1 MIGPEDPLALGY
13 SDSFWSKGIPVV
25 GPTKLL
31 AQIETSKGF
40 TRDLLVRNEIYV
52 SPRYERFN
60 SINRVEDFIKDL
72 SDEYVVKYDGL
83 MGGKGVKVSGEHLMS
98 TQEAISYCN
107 QLIDLGG
114 SFIVE
119 EKLLGEDFSLMSFGG
134 AGGLHV
140 CEIADGMQMKNI

>member
-1 MIGPEDPLALGY
+1 M
-13 SDSFWSKGIPVV
+13 SKGIPVV

-60 SINRVEDFIKDL
+60 SINGVEDFIKDL

-83 MGGKGVKVSGEHLMS
+83 MGGKGVKVSGKHLMS
-98 TQEAISYCN
+98 TQEAISYC
-107 QLIDLGG
+107 
-114 SFIVE
+114 
-119 EKLLGEDFSLMSFGG
+119 
-134 AGGLHV
+134 
-140 CEIADGMQMKNI
+140 